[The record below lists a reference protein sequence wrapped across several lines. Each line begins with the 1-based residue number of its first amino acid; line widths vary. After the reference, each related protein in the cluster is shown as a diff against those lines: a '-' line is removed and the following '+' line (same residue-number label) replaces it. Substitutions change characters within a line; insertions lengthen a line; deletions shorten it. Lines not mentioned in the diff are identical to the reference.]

1 MKLKMNKKLICP
13 KKNDSD
19 LLIPFMIVA
28 CGVLLSCITVFFGY
42 DILSDYQDKLVYL
55 FKKAESIGIVSDEL
69 YFPATWNREASYDM
83 VPVTDDGNVISDF
96 QYEKYRWKVNIDG
109 GYVNRV
115 LFPIVY
121 YKGYTAQ
128 GAEGIIL
135 DVNASADGRIEV
147 DLPSGFDGT
156 FVLEFRSPLY
166 WRISEIISLLMLM
179 LLIHHRILERHK
191 HTLPES

>member
-1 MKLKMNKKLICP
+1 MNKKLICP

-96 QYEKYRWKVNIDG
+96 KYEKYRWTVNVDG
-109 GYVNRV
+109 GY
-115 LFPIVY
+115 
-121 YKGYTAQ
+121 G
-128 GAEGIIL
+128 
-135 DVNASADGRIEV
+135 
-147 DLPSGFDGT
+147 
-156 FVLEFRSPLY
+156 
-166 WRISEIISLLMLM
+166 ISEIISLLMLM
-179 LLIHHRILERHK
+179 LLIHHRVLERHK
-191 HTLPES
+191 HKLPES